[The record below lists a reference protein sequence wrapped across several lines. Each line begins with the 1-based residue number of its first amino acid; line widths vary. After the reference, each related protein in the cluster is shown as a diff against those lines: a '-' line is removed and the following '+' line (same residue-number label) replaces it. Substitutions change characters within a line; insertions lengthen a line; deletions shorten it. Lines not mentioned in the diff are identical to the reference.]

1 MRDKS
6 TNFVTYNSE
15 LLQNCII
22 RTLIF
27 YW

>member
-15 LLQNCII
+15 LLQNII